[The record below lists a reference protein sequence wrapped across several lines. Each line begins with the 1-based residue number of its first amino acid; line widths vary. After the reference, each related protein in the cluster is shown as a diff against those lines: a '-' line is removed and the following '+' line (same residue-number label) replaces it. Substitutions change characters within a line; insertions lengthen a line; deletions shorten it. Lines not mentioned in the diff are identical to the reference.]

1 MQDDNKQKTFTR
13 PIMTSAPQQRADI
26 DTSTPA
32 EREAAPVIA
41 AAGAESSPAMRRWYL
56 LGFGLYFSAM
66 GIQSVLYPW
75 ILTQVLNES
84 ASRVGFAQ
92 MMSMVP
98 MLTLVLFG
106 GVVADRNELRR
117 HLVVLQ
123 CLIAIVPLSLAVIIR
138 LDSLSFFLMIAMS
151 LSAGALG
158 AFIIPA
164 REAMLVR
171 VAGGQIQQTVTA
183 TTGIQFGSQIIGIL
197 LGGGAS
203 YMALAM
209 GRAPSDAMGG
219 APLLLLQA
227 LFILLAALAAFRLP
241 RMQPVSGERRHALTE
256 IRDGMAEV
264 LRIDAIR
271 PIVIL
276 MFFTGILYI
285 GVFMVQL
292 PIIVR
297 DVYRGDSAA
306 LAILNTCFMLG
317 TSLSAIV
324 MTRYGHIR
332 QQGRALI
339 LSTTA
344 SGLIMALILLE
355 PPLYGLYAIAG
366 LWGISG
372 GISMVMGR
380 TLVQAA
386 APADHRGRVL
396 SIFQLGYM
404 GGAPIGA
411 LLIGFAID
419 RIGPINAIFI
429 PTIGMIFLMLI
440 ARYGSGVWYLRYEE
454 EG

>member
-1 MQDDNKQKTFTR
+1 M
-13 PIMTSAPQQRADI
+13 
-26 DTSTPA
+26 
-32 EREAAPVIA
+32 
-41 AAGAESSPAMRRWYL
+41 SSLVKRWIPTL
-56 LGFGLYFSAM
+56 L
-66 GIQSVLYPW
+66 
-75 ILTQVLNES
+75 
-84 ASRVGFAQ
+84 FATI
-92 MMSMVP
+92 P
-98 MLTLVLFG
+98 G
-106 GVVADRNELRR
+106 
-117 HLVVLQ
+117 LVVLAGYLTQ
-123 CLIAIVPLSLAVIIR
+123 HPTLVYYRDRLIEGAVIVAAFAFILGMFNILRVHGGRIGRRQPGWLYSLVLLLAVALAAIPPLLPRGNATANPIDRALFDYVISPLGASLA
-138 LDSLSFFLMIAMS
+138 
-151 LSAGALG
+151 ALV
-158 AFIIPA
+158 AF
-164 REAMLVR
+164 
-171 VAGGQIQQTVTA
+171 
-183 TTGIQFGSQIIGIL
+183 
-197 LGGGAS
+197 
-203 YMALAM
+203 AL
-209 GRAPSDAMGG
+209 
-219 APLLLLQA
+219 
-227 LFILLAALAAFRLP
+227 ALAAFRLP

>member
-1 MQDDNKQKTFTR
+1 M
-13 PIMTSAPQQRADI
+13 
-26 DTSTPA
+26 TSTPQQKTNLDA
-32 EREAAPVIA
+32 DASALEACTPPGAT
-41 AAGAESSPAMRRWYL
+41 AGTRSGTATRNWYL

-106 GVVADRNELRR
+106 GVVADRRELRG
-117 HLVVLQ
+117 HLITLQ
-123 CLIAIVPLSLAVIIR
+123 CVIALVPLSLALIIR
-138 LDSLSFFLMIAMS
+138 VESLSFFVMIAMS
-151 LSAGALG
+151 LGAGALG

-171 VAGGQIQQTVTA
+171 VANGQIQQTVTA
-183 TTGIQFGSQIIGIL
+183 TTGIQFGSQIFGIL

-203 YMALAM
+203 YLALAM

-219 APLLLLQA
+219 APLLVMQAVLLV
-227 LFILLAALAAFRLP
+227 LAALVATRLP
-241 RMQPVSGERRHALTE
+241 RLPPADGERRHAVAE
-256 IRDGMAEV
+256 IRDSIAEV
-264 LRIDAIR
+264 FRIDAIR

-297 DVYRGDSAA
+297 DVYHGDSAA

-317 TSLSAIV
+317 TCLSAIV

-344 SGLIMALILLE
+344 SGLIMALILFK

-419 RIGPINAIFI
+419 RIGPINAILI
-429 PTIGMIFLMLI
+429 PTIGMIVLILI
-440 ARYGSGVWYLRYEE
+440 ARYMSGVWDLRYEE
-454 EG
+454 G

>member
-1 MQDDNKQKTFTR
+1 M
-13 PIMTSAPQQRADI
+13 
-26 DTSTPA
+26 TSTPPQQT
-32 EREAAPVIA
+32 EVDTHA
-41 AAGAESSPAMRRWYL
+41 AATQEHTPEAMAVEAGEGAATRNWYL
-56 LGFGLYFSAM
+56 IGFGLYFSAM

-106 GVVADRNELRR
+106 GVVADRRELRR

-123 CLIAIVPLSLAVIIR
+123 CLIAIVPLSLALIIR
-138 LDSLSFFLMIAMS
+138 LDSLSFFIMIAMS
-151 LSAGALG
+151 LGAGALG

-171 VAGGQIQQTVTA
+171 VADGEIQQTVTA
-183 TTGIQFGSQIIGIL
+183 TTGIQFGSQIFGIL

-203 YMALAM
+203 YVAIGM

-219 APLLLLQA
+219 APLLVLQA
-227 LFILLAALAAFRLP
+227 VLLLLAALAAIRLP
-241 RMQPVSGERRHALTE
+241 GLPPKTGERRHAVAE
-256 IRDGMAEV
+256 IRDSVIEV
-264 LRIDAIR
+264 FRIDAIR

-297 DVYRGDSAA
+297 DVYHGDSAA
-306 LAILNTCFMLG
+306 LAVLNTCFMVG
-317 TSLSAIV
+317 TCLSAIV

-386 APADHRGRVL
+386 APPDHRGRVL

-411 LLIGFAID
+411 LMIGFAID
-419 RIGPINAIFI
+419 RVGPVNAVLI
-429 PTIGMIFLMLI
+429 PTIGMMVLMLI
-440 ARYGSGVWYLRYEE
+440 ARYLSGVWYLRYEE
-454 EG
+454 G

>member
-1 MQDDNKQKTFTR
+1 M
-13 PIMTSAPQQRADI
+13 
-26 DTSTPA
+26 TSTPPQQTGTETSVRSA
-32 EREAAPVIA
+32 GGEASPFA
-41 AAGAESSPAMRRWYL
+41 AADADASPAIRRWYL

-106 GVVADRNELRR
+106 GVVADRHELRR
-117 HLVVLQ
+117 HLIVLQ
-123 CLIAIVPLSLAVIIR
+123 CLIAFVPLSLAIFIR

-151 LSAGALG
+151 LGAGALG

-203 YMALAM
+203 YVAIAM

-219 APLLLLQA
+219 APLLVLQA
-227 LFILLAALAAFRLP
+227 VLLLLAALATIRLP
-241 RMQPVSGERRHALTE
+241 CSPPKTGERRHAVAE
-256 IRDGMAEV
+256 IRDSVREV
-264 LRIDAIR
+264 FRIDAIR

-297 DVYRGDSAA
+297 DVYHGDSAA
-306 LAILNTCFMLG
+306 LAILNTCFMVG
-317 TSLSAIV
+317 TCLSAIV
-324 MTRYGHIR
+324 MTRYGHFR
-332 QQGRALI
+332 RQGRALI

-355 PPLYGLYAIAG
+355 PPLFGLYAIAG
-366 LWGISG
+366 FWGISG

-386 APADHRGRVL
+386 APPDHRGRVL

-429 PTIGMIFLMLI
+429 PTIGMTLLMLI
-440 ARYGSGVWYLRYEE
+440 ARYRSGVWHLRYEE